1 MKILIITIFCFTQ
14 LQAQQIDYKGLPQ
27 WSWQKEGETEYYQ
40 YTPSNIHPGIK
51 YPLAIFLHGCCGE
64 DHHATLRNCVD
75 PPVRMWHNFAANTQM
90 EPTYIISPK
99 TTRGWEQKFPDIKTI
114 IDKMVAA
121 GLVDKQKIYMTG
133 FSMGGSGTWEFIEQY
148 PDYIAAAIPMG
159 MSPKVDPEK
168 VKHIPIWAIR
178 GQLDYFGRGLP
189 ESIAELRKLN
199 GDERG
204 SLEWV
209 TGVNPMF
216 TDFEGLG
223 HGIQWDAAIGLD
235 LLSWAYSKINNGNI
249 YPVVYFISPGYKQE
263 YQAGEQPVVRI
274 FANDPD
280 GEITHIDLFVNH
292 KMIKSFDKQP
302 YETKITIGTG
312 NNIIEAVAYDRGG
325 KSSIAEI
332 IIKTDT
338 DPSFNTMEISPGM
351 QGSLYEKRLLAIG
364 NDPLIFEITGRSFMP
379 DGLILDPSGQIKGIP
394 VTYGNYPLNI
404 CVIDEDGDV
413 ATREF
418 VLEIKPKN
426 PDEVIVTDVFSKH
439 DSLINIVSKMK
450 IGEFP
455 NTQAGT
461 EVFFSKVGPYEGMT
475 YISTS
480 AEAANFTGDSVL
492 TFMVDEN
499 VKVYIA
505 YEKLDLLFTSTI
517 PEWLTTFTKEPGP
530 QIEAQYHYFD
540 VYSKSF
546 PSGKICLP
554 GADAQ
559 NHNIIENYFVMI
571 RKD

>member
-1 MKILIITIFCFTQ
+1 MKRLIIIIFCFTQ

-27 WSWQKEGETEYYQ
+27 WSWQKEGETEYYL
-40 YTPSNIHPGIK
+40 YTPSNIQSGIK
-51 YPLAIFLHGCCGE
+51 YPLAIFLHGCCGA
-64 DHHATLRNCVD
+64 DNHATLRNCVD
-75 PPVRMWHNFAANTQM
+75 PPARMWHNFAANTQL
-90 EPTYIISPK
+90 EPTYIISPM
-99 TTRGWEQKFPDIKTI
+99 TTRGWAQKFPYIKTI

-121 GLVDKQKIYMTG
+121 GLVDKQRVYMTG
-133 FSMGGSGTWEFIEQY
+133 FSMGGAGTWEFIEQY

-159 MSPKVDPEK
+159 MSPKVDLGK
-168 VKHIPIWAIR
+168 VKYIPIWAIR

-189 ESIAELRKLN
+189 GSIAELRKLN

-223 HGIQWDAAIGLD
+223 HGIQWEAASELD
-235 LLSWAYSKINNGNI
+235 LLSWAYSKINDGNI
-249 YPVVYFISPGYKQE
+249 YPVVYFKSPMYKQE
-263 YQAGEQPVVRI
+263 YQAGEQPVVKI
-274 FANDPD
+274 FARDPD
-280 GEITHIDLFVNH
+280 GEITHIDLLVNH
-292 KMIKSFDKQP
+292 KMIKSLDKEP
-302 YETKITIGTG
+302 YETKIAISTG

-325 KSSIAEI
+325 KSSKAEI
-332 IIKTDT
+332 IIKTDI
-338 DPSFNTMEISPGM
+338 DPLFNTTELFPGM
-351 QGSLYEKRLLAIG
+351 KGDLYEEQILATG
-364 NDPLIFEITGRSFMP
+364 NDPLTFEIIDKSVMP

-394 VTYGNYPLNI
+394 VTDGDYPLNI

-413 ATREF
+413 SAREF
-418 VLEIKPKN
+418 VLEINPKD

-439 DSLINIVSKMK
+439 DSLVNIVSKMK

-461 EVFFSKVGPYEGMT
+461 EVSFSKVQPYEGMT

-480 AEAANFTGDSVL
+480 SESANFAGDSVL

-499 VKVYIA
+499 VKVYVA

-517 PEWLTTFTKEPGP
+517 PSWLTTFTKEPDP

-546 PSGKICLP
+546 PAGKIYLP

-559 NHNIIENYFVMI
+559 NHNVIENYFVMI